1 MELSFRTRTVAD
13 WTILQVAGEVDL
25 ATRDELR
32 ERLLA
37 LVAEGARHL
46 VVDLTALEFI
56 DSSGLGV
63 LIRVRNVV
71 QEQGGSLTLVANQ
84 ERILKPFRVTGLA
97 DNYFTIVDSVE
108 TATSAADGTGPD
120 GAEPDGGADGPAAG
134 ADVEADPESAGGA
147 DPAGR

>member
-13 WTILQVAGEVDL
+13 WTVLQVTGEVDL

-37 LVAEGARHL
+37 LVAEGARNL
-46 VVDLTALEFI
+46 VVDLTGLEFI

-63 LIRVRNVV
+63 LIRVRSVV

-108 TATSAADGTGPD
+108 A
-120 GAEPDGGADGPAAG
+120 AAG
-134 ADVEADPESAGGA
+134 GSELAGDVEADPESAGGA

>member
-46 VVDLTALEFI
+46 VVDLTGLEFI

-97 DNYFTIVDSVE
+97 DNYFTIVDSVD
-108 TATSAADGTGPD
+108 TAVSAAD
-120 GAEPDGGADGPAAG
+120 GAEPDGGADGPTPAG
-134 ADVEADPESAGGA
+134 DVEAGPESADGA
-147 DPAGR
+147 DPANR

>member
-13 WTILQVAGEVDL
+13 WTVLQVAGEVDL

-37 LVAEGARHL
+37 LVAEGVRHL
-46 VVDLTALEFI
+46 VVDLSGLEFI

-108 TATSAADGTGPD
+108 TAVSAADGS
-120 GAEPDGGADGPAAG
+120 EPDNGSAVAG
-134 ADVEADPESAGGA
+134 DVEAGPESAGGA

>member
-13 WTILQVAGEVDL
+13 WTVLQVAGEVDL
-25 ATRDELR
+25 ANRDELR

-37 LVAEGARHL
+37 LIADGARRL
-46 VVDLTALEFI
+46 VVDLTGLDFI

-71 QEQGGSLTLVANQ
+71 QEQGGSLTLVVNR
-84 ERILKPFRVTGLA
+84 ERILKPFRVLGLA

-108 TATSAADGTGPD
+108 SAISTADRV
-120 GAEPDGGADGPAAG
+120 EPDNGANGPSPASDAEAG
-134 ADVEADPESAGGA
+134 PEPAGGA

>member
-13 WTILQVAGEVDL
+13 WTVLQVAGEVDL

-46 VVDLTALEFI
+46 VVDLSALEFI

-63 LIRVRNVV
+63 LIRVRNVM

-97 DNYFTIVDSVE
+97 DNYFTIVASVE
-108 TATSAADGTGPD
+108 AAVSAGDGT
-120 GAEPDGGADGPAAG
+120 EPAGGADGPAAAG
-134 ADVEADPESAGGA
+134 DAGADPESAGGS

>member
-13 WTILQVAGEVDL
+13 WTVLQVAGEVDL

-37 LVAEGARHL
+37 LVAEGAQHL

-63 LIRVRNVV
+63 LIRVRNVM

-97 DNYFTIVDSVE
+97 DNYFTIVASVE
-108 TATSAADGTGPD
+108 AAVSAGDGT
-120 GAEPDGGADGPAAG
+120 EPAGGADGPAADG
-134 ADVEADPESAGGA
+134 DAEADPESAGGSE
-147 DPAGR
+147 PAGR

>member
-1 MELSFRTRTVAD
+1 MELSFRTRAVAD
-13 WTILQVAGEVDL
+13 WTVLQVIGEVDL

-46 VVDLTALEFI
+46 VVDLSGLEFI

-71 QEQGGSLTLVANQ
+71 REQGGSLTLVANQ

-108 TATSAADGTGPD
+108 AAVSVDDQASETDTEVGPD
-120 GAEPDGGADGPAAG
+120 AA
-134 ADVEADPESAGGA
+134 PGGA

>member
-13 WTILQVAGEVDL
+13 WTVLQVAGEVDL

-46 VVDLTALEFI
+46 VVDLTGLEFI

-97 DNYFTIVDSVE
+97 DNYFTIVDSVD
-108 TATSAADGTGPD
+108 TAVNAAD
-120 GAEPDGGADGPAAG
+120 GAEPDGGAGGGSAG
-134 ADVEADPESAGGA
+134 ANAGDVEAGPEPAGGA
-147 DPAGR
+147 DQAGR

>member
-46 VVDLTALEFI
+46 VVDLTGLEFI

-97 DNYFTIVDSVE
+97 DNYFTIVDSVD
-108 TATSAADGTGPD
+108 TAVSAADGAGPD
-120 GAEPDGGADGPAAG
+120 GAEPDGGADGPAAAG
-134 ADVEADPESAGGA
+134 DVEADPESAGGA

>member
-46 VVDLTALEFI
+46 VVDLTGLEFI

-108 TATSAADGTGPD
+108 TAVSAADGTGPG
-120 GAEPDGGADGPAAG
+120 GAEPDGGADGPAAAG
-134 ADVEADPESAGGA
+134 DVEADPESAGGA
-147 DPAGR
+147 EPAGR